1 MENKNLKNVLHLM
14 LGREPSEHE
23 VFSVIIN
30 IDKDYPE
37 SNIWE
42 LYLEKQIKKVHEKD
56 GRI

>member
-1 MENKNLKNVLHLM
+1 M